1 MNIQELPISIE
12 TFITIKDLDT
22 GKILVEGSNAIHQEN
37 MSVALSLALAR
48 LSGSFISEMHFGSG
62 AAIIATDG
70 VITYRKPNIVG
81 VGSDL
86 YTPTYFKVVDDS
98 DINRVEGSTD
108 GVTIQHNTGSNYSDV
123 IVTATL
129 ANNEPLAVDSI
140 YNTFDATSSSLD
152 ATTIYDGE
160 FEFNEIGLK
169 TKGSTGLNS
178 GNLLTH
184 FIFHPVQKNADQT
197 IQIVYTLRVRA
208 G

>member
-1 MNIQELPISIE
+1 MNTEQLPVSIE
-12 TFITIKDLDT
+12 TFIKITDLTT
-22 GKILVEGSNAIHQEN
+22 GEVLREGKNAIHQEN
-37 MSVALSLALAR
+37 MSVALANALAR
-48 LSGSFISEMHFGSG
+48 LDGYFISEMHFGSG
-62 AAIIATDG
+62 ALIVAVDG
-70 VITYRKPNIVG
+70 SITYRPPNVIG
-81 VGSDL
+81 ASANL
-86 YTPTYFKVVDDS
+86 YNPTYFRVVDDTS
-98 DINRVEGSTD
+98 LNKAEGSAD
-108 GVTIQHNTGSNYSDV
+108 GTTISHIVGANYADTV
-123 IVTATL
+123 ITVTL

-140 YNTFDATSSSLD
+140 YNTYDSTSSSLD

-169 TKGSTGLNS
+169 TKGANGLNT